1 MKKNNENLNLA
12 ILWILSFGFIAF
24 MLFLMCFKSSAA
36 SEQDYFP
43 MEQNKN
49 GHFTQ
54 NQIDKIA
61 QTFDDTNNYIFAVYG
76 GDAPGYNGRMKNF
89 YVCYFPKSVNT
100 GFVYAEKSNNLYQFS
115 LYTYGSI
122 SPTYTLFQIL
132 EDNWTYQNSWSIGSF
147 QNLISSNYD
156 STTDYISNFMLITNN
171 NPQTAKIVLLYDD
184 GISVPD
190 GDTARD
196 DMEKPDS
203 SDYFPEWTNAPTF
216 DNSTVENALQSIFN
230 YFVWFG
236 GNIKGTLEGLGNFIS
251 DTVRWSIQKVLDRI
265 TTTAQDLLS
274 GIQTKINDVITSI
287 GGKIDTFTGKL
298 EDLYDGFT
306 SFADLFIHP
315 FDEEEY
321 EEQIANCELINQ
333 YNTLVDN
340 CEVIQQIFDYATE
353 RDHFSLYIDFEN
365 PFADSE
371 HKIIHSE
378 INFDWLVPLRSVYR
392 PFLWVFT
399 LFECFVGGMRVLG
412 NVIGGKAK

>member
-1 MKKNNENLNLA
+1 MKKNNEQKKLI
-12 ILWILSFGFIAF
+12 ILFISAF
-24 MLFLMCFKSSAA
+24 LIMIFIMLFSHKAEAA

-61 QTFDDTNNYIFAVYG
+61 QTFDDTNNYIFVVYG

-100 GFVYAEKSNNLYQFS
+100 GFVYAEKSSNLYQFS

-132 EDNWTYQNSWSIGSF
+132 EDNWTYQNSWSISSF

-196 DMEKPDS
+196 DMKKPDS
-203 SDYFPEWTNAPTF
+203 EDYYPDWTNAPTF

-236 GNIKGTLEGLGNFIS
+236 GNIKGTIEGLGNFIS

-321 EEQIANCELINQ
+321 EEQIADCELINQ

-371 HKIIHSE
+371 HRIIHSE